1 MELLHNISAANYAS
15 TQVHYFSGAR
25 ELIKHINKIKNKIRE
40 HSEKWNDY
48 VLLADSSTKRELT
61 ETNESLYDRIATLE
75 NIKELTPRNFCY
87 DTCALPYTSIL
98 TYKGLES
105 KHVVLVVNGRKE
117 IDVYELY
124 IGLTRAIMDIQILI
138 LQ

>member
-1 MELLHNISAANYAS
+1 MDVIILVIIIK
-15 TQVHYFSGAR
+15 VHLEVIMNA
-25 ELIKHINKIKNKIRE
+25 
-40 HSEKWNDY
+40 
-48 VLLADSSTKRELT
+48 V
-61 ETNESLYDRIATLE
+61 ESLYDRIATLE